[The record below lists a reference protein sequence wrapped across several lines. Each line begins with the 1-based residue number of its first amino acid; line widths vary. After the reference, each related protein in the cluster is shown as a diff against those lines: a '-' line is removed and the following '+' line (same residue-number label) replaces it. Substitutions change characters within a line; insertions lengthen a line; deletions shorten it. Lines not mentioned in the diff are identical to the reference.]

1 MRTLGLLTA
10 AAIALAACAGGE
22 QNKPLMISQIQ
33 VETDLPAVGSR
44 EAVNYWK
51 SLSADLETAIASE
64 FAGYID
70 PTGNKIVVDIDEIS
84 LRSAF
89 ATGATAETARLT
101 GQVQL
106 LNPAGT
112 QEAVYNVSASAQDIA
127 TYLPAGSNIVA
138 VKPTSA
144 EYYRAVVQAFAR
156 GTAQA
161 LRGAS

>member
-1 MRTLGLLTA
+1 MRMSGLLTA
-10 AAIALAACAGGE
+10 AALVLAACAGGQKE
-22 QNKPLMISQIQ
+22 KPLLISEIH
-33 VETDLPAVGSR
+33 VETDLTAVGSR
-44 EAVNYWK
+44 GAVNYWK
-51 SLSADLETAIASE
+51 SLSADLETAIAAE

-70 PTGNKIVVDIDEIS
+70 PTGNKVLVDIDEIS

-89 ATGATAETARLT
+89 ETGATAETARLT

-112 QEAVYNVSASAQDIA
+112 QEAVYNVTASAQDIV

-144 EYYRAVVQAFAR
+144 EYYHAIVQAFAR